1 MRILYP
7 AKIFLKNIGEI
18 KIISD
23 TKYKNLLLADMLYSK
38 NQQKSFA
45 LREMTRM

>member
-23 TKYKNLLLADMLYSK
+23 KKYKNLLLTDMLYT
-38 NQQKSFA
+38 
-45 LREMTRM
+45 EY